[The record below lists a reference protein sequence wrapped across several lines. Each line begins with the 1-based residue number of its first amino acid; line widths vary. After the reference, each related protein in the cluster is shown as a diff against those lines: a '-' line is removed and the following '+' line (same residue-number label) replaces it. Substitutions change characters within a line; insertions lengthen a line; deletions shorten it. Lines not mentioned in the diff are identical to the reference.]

1 MSHMIARRPSAG
13 TGPTA
18 RTSDRTCSEDACI
31 TRLSRYNKAEYCY
44 LHAPVRFPRFRGQF
58 TSEYEAKE
66 A

>member
-1 MSHMIARRPSAG
+1 LTARRPTPG

-18 RTSDRTCSEDACI
+18 RASNRACSENGCI
-31 TRLSRYNKAEYCY
+31 TRLSRYNTAEYCY

-58 TSEYEAKE
+58 TSEYEANR